1 MLFQEIKVCWGLVR
15 VIFYL
20 SHPWNPNRNGNKLFP
35 IVLETQSKTTA
46 KMKISS
52 DLSLSTTHTF
62 TPSKPSRPQPLTS
75 AQLKEKRKNP
85 AINIDFFTNLT
96 KKILNDFYPKYCP
109 NCPDT
114 LLTKEISTQ
123 PELIRCE
130 KCRYLTSR
138 LSYTPLHHMKLPLWM
153 FSHVFYES
161 MIQFPKV
168 VTSTE
173 ISKRL
178 KISYKGA
185 ASLKK
190 KFQVFASQQL
200 PKYKQLTYDALD
212 REFKDFSL
220 PPDEDTDITKC
231 MENRPYV
238 CADTVV
244 LYSASQRANQG
255 RKRYRH
261 SGSTASIYL
270 SEKLGGRQVGTLV
283 HTIGVKQG
291 PVFFH
296 SVPNQKMN
304 TLGPIIQDHL
314 PLRTPL
320 MTDEGYPWLWNIYK
334 NHRSVNHSA
343 HSKDIRYRWARNR
356 WSKNGVHNQ
365 VAEGNQRLLKTAF
378 SSYCY
383 IRPENSTRYLNEFS
397 FLKNAHVFGLD
408 VLAGGDD
415 EGRVADDVVR
425 WGSFRAETEG
435 LKSPTVG
442 IGAKGYELKKNDLSS
457 KNWFHSLVKEFEY
470 FPETESSRD
479 NFTFQS
485 GFSLL
490 NPQASFQNVSVL
502 LAKEMKAH
510 NEFWTDQN
518 RTPIQR
524 RKELKH
530 QKTASKIWNLISDG
544 KENGSYHSVSEV
556 CTLLNIHK
564 VSAMLILRKWLKLKL
579 IEKRRINQASYNRTI
594 DFGIKK
600 KAKEFPFLLYT
611 NFKDKKSNKTLER
624 LQ

>member
-1 MLFQEIKVCWGLVR
+1 
-15 VIFYL
+15 
-20 SHPWNPNRNGNKLFP
+20 PWNPNRNGNKLFP
-35 IVLETQSKTTA
+35 IAPATQSKKT
-46 KMKISS
+46 KMKIPS
-52 DLSLSTTHTF
+52 DLSFSITH
-62 TPSKPSRPQPLTS
+62 PSAHTKSSPRPKPLTS

-123 PELIRCE
+123 PELIRCV

-138 LSYTPLHHMKLPLWM
+138 LSYTPLHHMKLPIWN
-153 FSHVFYES
+153 FSYVLYES

-168 VTSTE
+168 LTSTE

-178 KISYKGA
+178 RISYKGA

-200 PKYKQLTYDALD
+200 PKYKQLTYEALD

-270 SEKLGGRQVGTLV
+270 SAKLGGAQVGTLV
-283 HTIGVKQG
+283 HTIGIKQG

-304 TLGPIIQDHL
+304 TLGPIIKDHL
-314 PLRTPL
+314 PLQSVVC
-320 MTDEGYPWLWNIYK
+320 TDEGYPWLWNVYK
-334 NHRSVNHSA
+334 NHRQINHSA
-343 HSKDIRYRWARNR
+343 HSKDVRYRWARDR

-408 VLAGGDD
+408 VICENAYQDYLSKSESRSVDEHARVSRNARGVRCDVRGG
-415 EGRVADDVVR
+415 GQRGGVR
-425 WGSFRAETEG
+425 WGSVRVETEG

-442 IGAKGYELKKNDLSS
+442 IDAKG
-457 KNWFHSLVKEFEY
+457 
-470 FPETESSRD
+470 
-479 NFTFQS
+479 
-485 GFSLL
+485 
-490 NPQASFQNVSVL
+490 
-502 LAKEMKAH
+502 
-510 NEFWTDQN
+510 
-518 RTPIQR
+518 
-524 RKELKH
+524 
-530 QKTASKIWNLISDG
+530 
-544 KENGSYHSVSEV
+544 
-556 CTLLNIHK
+556 
-564 VSAMLILRKWLKLKL
+564 
-579 IEKRRINQASYNRTI
+579 
-594 DFGIKK
+594 
-600 KAKEFPFLLYT
+600 
-611 NFKDKKSNKTLER
+611 
-624 LQ
+624 